1 MPRTKPNQEPL
12 LADSAAETPVMS
24 QYRRLKQQHPGEIL
38 FFRLGDFY
46 EMFDEDARLV
56 APLLGLVLTARN
68 KEKGREIPMCGV
80 PYHSAGTYIAR
91 LVRAGHRVAICE
103 QVELPGKGKKLLER
117 QVIRVVTASTMDE
130 MLEGRESSFMAVLAE
145 AAGGWGLA
153 EVEPTTGDFT
163 LMAFTP
169 GEEELLVGEIA
180 TFAPRELWFVNLGE
194 GMTQALAQYSP
205 RELPAHIVGDMSR
218 PAEEIRKTLGL
229 ADLTALDL
237 NLPLTF
243 ALAGALRYLR
253 HLNPEALPNLQP
265 PRRAYRAD
273 YLPLDRETR
282 IHLGLDQTPDGGT
295 ERTLWRL
302 LDKCRTPMGS
312 RLLHQWIL
320 RPLTKPEQINA
331 RLDAVEEIWRN
342 PSLRRDLDGL
352 LTGMPDLERL
362 LGKIAS
368 RRASGRDLI
377 LLRNITRPLKLLQ
390 QILSN
395 AQHCSLLT
403 TLGCAIPDLRDL
415 SDLLARAIADTPPV
429 QLNEVGTIH
438 SGYSTELDELRTLS
452 SDARSAI
459 AAIEQEERRATG
471 IDRLRIGWNKVAGYF
486 IEITK
491 SNLKVLPEERYRRK
505 GYTTTAERFTT
516 DELERLAD
524 RIASAGERA
533 VALEQEL
540 FREVLTTV
548 LGRAQELNTTAS
560 VIANL
565 DVLVSLAKA
574 ALEGNYA
581 RPQVDDSLVMEIK
594 DGRHPLVEAW
604 VERDFV
610 PNDIHLDGDKSRV
623 AVVTGPNMG
632 GKSTYLRQVGLIVLM
647 AQMGGFVPARQ
658 AHIGVSD
665 RIFTRVGASDDL
677 AAGRSTFLVE
687 MSETARILAAATN
700 RSLVLLDEIGRGTS
714 TYDGLALAW
723 AVTEHLHNSP
733 RLGCRTVFATH
744 FHEMT
749 RLGEQ
754 LESAFNLTVLAR
766 EEGGTVKFLYKVEP
780 GVADRSYGIHVAKL
794 AGLPAEVVKRAYVI
808 LLKLEEEGR
817 SFGDYVFGEEPVG
830 TGPLVPGDPHE
841 MLLERLRGLDIDSI
855 SPREAHDILRELK
868 MEWGRLES

>member
-1 MPRTKPNQEPL
+1 MPRAKPNHEPL
-12 LADSAAETPVMS
+12 LADSVAETPVMS

-46 EMFDEDARLV
+46 EMFDDDARLV

-68 KEKGREIPMCGV
+68 KEKGRQIPMCGI

-91 LVRAGHRVAICE
+91 LVKAGHRVAICE

-117 QVIRVVTASTMDE
+117 QVIRVVTASTLDE

-145 AAGGWGLA
+145 AGGGWGLA
-153 EVEPTTGDFT
+153 EIEPTTGDFI
-163 LMAFTP
+163 LMAFAP
-169 GEEELLVGEIA
+169 GEEELLLGEIA
-180 TFAPRELWFVNLGE
+180 TSAPRELWFVNLGE
-194 GMTQALAQYSP
+194 GMAQALAQYSP
-205 RELPAHIVGDMSR
+205 RELPSHIVGDLSR
-218 PAEEIRKTLGL
+218 PAEEIRKTLGM

-253 HLNPEALPNLQP
+253 HLNPEALPNLHP

-295 ERTLWRL
+295 ERTLWHL

-352 LTGMPDLERL
+352 LTGLPDLERL

-377 LLRNITRPLKLLQ
+377 LLRNITRPLNLIQ
-390 QILSN
+390 QILTN
-395 AQHCSLLT
+395 AQHCALLT
-403 TLGCAIPDLRDL
+403 TLGCALPDLRDL
-415 SDLLARAIADTPPV
+415 ADLLARAIADTPPA
-429 QLNEVGTIH
+429 QLSEVGTIRN
-438 SGYSTELDELRTLS
+438 GYSQELDELRTLS

-471 IDRLRIGWNKVAGYF
+471 IDRLKIGWNKVAGYF

-491 SNLKVLPEERYRRK
+491 SNLKALPEERYRRK
-505 GYTTTAERFTT
+505 GYTTTSERFTT

-540 FREVLTTV
+540 FREVLTAV

-581 RPQVDDSLVMEIK
+581 RPQVDDSLVLEIK

-647 AQMGGFVPARQ
+647 AQMGSFVAARQ
-658 AHIGVSD
+658 ARIGVTD

-723 AVTEHLHNSP
+723 AVTEYLHNNP

-754 LESAFNLTVLAR
+754 LDSAFNLTVLAR

-780 GVADRSYGIHVAKL
+780 GIADRSYGIHVAKL
-794 AGLPAEVVKRAYVI
+794 AGLPAEVVRRAYVI

-817 SFGDYVFGEEPVG
+817 SYGDYVFGEEPVG
-830 TGPLVPGDPHE
+830 TGPLLPGDPHA
-841 MLLERLRGLDIDSI
+841 MLVERLKVLDVDGI
-855 SPREAHDILRELK
+855 SPREAHEILRELK
-868 MEWGRLES
+868 MEWGS